1 MAGPIGTGFAASAL
15 WQWGTRM
22 QIMNAFEPK
31 WTTPPGATVLDLLQ
45 ERGLAVGHLARETH
59 RDMHEVS
66 RLLYGLAPLDV
77 DWAENLSRVLG
88 STTSFWLRR
97 EEQYRSDLK
106 RLCASPES
114 SQAWLDALPV
124 RDMVKFGWI
133 ERGHSTDETFINA
146 CAFLGVSTSKSFEH
160 KYERL
165 IEASAYRQSSAFETN
180 SAALAAWLRQG
191 EIEAAAIDCQPW
203 SEKRLRAALT
213 DVRALTR
220 IGDPNEFIP
229 ALQQCLAAC
238 GVAVV
243 VARAPDGCRAS
254 GATRFLTPRK
264 ALIQLSFRYLADDHF
279 WFTVFHEIGHLLLH
293 AHEKLFLEG
302 LDERHS
308 KAETEADE
316 FALQT
321 LFERVGV
328 DALDTV
334 NLSKYDIARLARRA
348 GVSPGLLVGQ
358 LQDKGRVPFRHFNF
372 MKVRYAWKI

>member
-1 MAGPIGTGFAASAL
+1 MANPIGVGSAGFAL
-15 WQWGTRM
+15 WRWGTKM
-22 QIMNAFEPK
+22 QNMNAFEPK
-31 WTTPPGATVLDLLQ
+31 WATPPGATVLDLLQ
-45 ERGLAVGHLARETH
+45 ERGLAVGHLAKETH
-59 RDMHEVS
+59 RDIYEVS

-77 DWAENLSRVLG
+77 GWAENLSRVLG

-106 RLCASPES
+106 RLCASTDAPH
-114 SQAWLDALPV
+114 ALLDALPV

-133 ERGHSTDETFINA
+133 ERGPSVNETFVNA
-146 CAFLGVSTSKSFEH
+146 CAFLGVSTSQAFER
-160 KYERL
+160 KYDNL
-165 IEASAYRQSSAFETN
+165 IDASAYRQSSAFDTN

-203 SEKRLRAALT
+203 SGERLRETLE

-220 IGDPNEFIP
+220 ISDPSEFIP
-229 ALQQCLAAC
+229 ALQQCLALC

-243 VARAPDGCRAS
+243 AARAPEGCRAS

-302 LDERHS
+302 LDERNS
-308 KAETEADE
+308 EAETEADE
-316 FALQT
+316 FALQV

-328 DALDTV
+328 NALDTV
-334 NLSKYDIARLARRA
+334 KLSKFDIARLARRA
-348 GVSPGLLVGQ
+348 GVSPGLVVGQ
-358 LQDKGRVPFRHFNF
+358 LQDRARVPFRHFNF
-372 MKVRYAWKI
+372 MKVRYAWKN

>member
-1 MAGPIGTGFAASAL
+1 
-15 WQWGTRM
+15 M
-22 QIMNAFEPK
+22 QNMNAFEPI
-31 WTTPPGATVLDLLQ
+31 WATPPGATVLDLLQ
-45 ERGLAVGHLARETH
+45 ERGLAVGHLAKETH

-77 DWAENLSRVLG
+77 AWAENLSRILG

-97 EEQYRSDLK
+97 EELYRSDLK
-106 RLCASPES
+106 RICDSPDA

-133 ERGHSTDETFINA
+133 ERGHSADETFINA
-146 CAFLGVSTSKSFEH
+146 CAFLGVSTSKAFER

-165 IEASAYRQSSAFETN
+165 IDASAYRQSDTFETS
-180 SAALAAWLRQG
+180 SAAVAAWLRQG

-203 SEKRLRAALT
+203 SEERLRAALA

-220 IGDPNEFIP
+220 ISDPSEFIP

-243 VARAPDGCRAS
+243 AARAPDGCRAS
-254 GATRFLTPRK
+254 GATCFLTPRK
-264 ALIQLSFRYLADDHF
+264 ALIQLSFRYLADDQF

-308 KAETEADE
+308 EAETEADE
-316 FALQT
+316 FALQI
-321 LFERVGV
+321 LFERVGM

-334 NLSKYDIARLARRA
+334 KLSKFDIARLARRA
-348 GVSPGLLVGQ
+348 GVSPGLVVGQ

-372 MKVRYAWKI
+372 MKRRYSWKN

>member
-1 MAGPIGTGFAASAL
+1 MVGRTGVRFDASAL
-15 WQWGTRM
+15 LAWGTKM
-22 QIMNAFEPK
+22 QTMNAFEPK
-31 WTTPPGATVLDLLQ
+31 WATPPGATVLDLLQ
-45 ERGLAVGHLARETH
+45 ERGWAVRDLAKETH

-66 RLLYGLAPLDV
+66 RLLYGLTPLD
-77 DWAENLSRVLG
+77 DGWAENLSRVLG

-106 RLCASPES
+106 RLCASPEAP
-114 SQAWLDALPV
+114 QALLDALPV

-133 ERGHSTDETFINA
+133 ERGHSAEETFVNA
-146 CAFLGVSTSKSFEH
+146 CLFLGVCTSQAFER

-165 IEASAYRQSSAFETN
+165 IDSSAYRKSAAFETN

-191 EIEAAAIDCQPW
+191 EIEAAAIDCQSW
-203 SEKRLRAALT
+203 SEKRLMAALA

-220 IGDPNEFIP
+220 ISDPGQFIP
-229 ALQQCLAAC
+229 ALQQRLSAC

-243 VARAPDGCRAS
+243 VVRAPEGCRAS
-254 GATRFLTPRK
+254 GATRFLTSKK

-302 LDERHS
+302 LDARHS
-308 KAETEADE
+308 DAETEADE
-316 FALQT
+316 FALQV
-321 LFERVGV
+321 LFENVGV

-334 NLSKYDIARLARRA
+334 ILSKYDIARLARRA
-348 GVSPGLLVGQ
+348 GVAPGLVVGQ

-372 MKVRYAWKI
+372 MKVRYAWKN